1 MIDRRAFLSQVGIVA
16 LAATRLDATEADE
29 FRGIYPILQTPYLD
43 SGAVDYDILAN
54 QADFAHRAGAHGMVW
69 PQLASEYALLSFD
82 ERIRGAE
89 TLVAAK
95 SAGLKPKLVIG
106 VQAEDTATA
115 VRYAEHAASIQP
127 DGIIALPA
135 RKPDQRQFDLD
146 ATRSYYK
153 AVAEACPLP
162 MFIQAIGNMSVEYVT
177 SLVEEIPNIYFVK
190 DEAGHTLSRITEF
203 SKVTSNKKP
212 ILFTG
217 GHGRNLL
224 DEVARGARGNM
235 PAASWV
241 DLYVS
246 AWELWEQ
253 GREAEAL
260 DIFSKDM
267 LFITQASAYGLASLS
282 YILTKRGVFKNWKVR
297 NPNARPLDQHAL
309 TALDKTYEFVEPYFR
324 T

>member
-1 MIDRRAFLSQVGIVA
+1 MTRRDFFALSGGVAFS
-16 LAATRLDATEADE
+16 ATRLGATEADE

-43 SGAVDYDILAN
+43 DGSVDFGTLGK
-54 QADFAHRAGAHGMVW
+54 QADFCHRAGTHGMVW
-69 PQLASEYALLSFD
+69 PQLASEYVRLEFD

-89 TLVAAK
+89 ALVEAK
-95 SAGLKPKLVIG
+95 SKGLKPKLVIG

-115 VRYAEHAASIQP
+115 VRFAKHAAKIKP

-135 RKPDQRQFDLD
+135 RKPDQREFDLD
-146 ATRSYYK
+146 ATRAYYK

-190 DEAGHTLSRITEF
+190 DEAGHTLTRITEF
-203 SKVTSNKKP
+203 SRVTAAKKP
-212 ILFTG
+212 VVFTG
-217 GHGRNLL
+217 GHGRTLL
-224 DEVARGARGNM
+224 DEMARGSRGNM

-241 DLYVS
+241 DLYVN
-246 AWELWEQ
+246 AWELWDQ
-253 GREAEAL
+253 GRKGEAL
-260 DIFSKDM
+260 DMFSKNM
-267 LFITQASAYGLASLS
+267 LFVTQVSAYGLPALS

-297 NPNARPLDQHAL
+297 NPKARPLDDYARA
-309 TALDKTYEFVEPYFR
+309 ALDRTYEFVQPYFR

>member
-1 MIDRRAFLSQVGIVA
+1 MGVLAF
-16 LAATRLDATEADE
+16 AASRLGAFEADA

-43 SGAVDYDILAN
+43 DGAVDFAVLAN
-54 QADFAHRAGAHGMVW
+54 QADFVHRAGAHGMVW
-69 PQLASEYALLSFD
+69 PQLASEYSRLTFD

-89 TLVAAK
+89 ALVEAK
-95 SAGLKPKLVIG
+95 SVGLKPKLIIG

-115 VRYAEHAASIQP
+115 VRFAKHAASIKP

-135 RKPDQRQFDLD
+135 RKPDQQEFDLD
-146 ATRSYYK
+146 QTRAYYE
-153 AVAEACPLP
+153 AVANACPLP

-177 SLVEEIPNIYFVK
+177 SLVQDIPNIYFVK
-190 DEAGHTLSRITEF
+190 DEAGHTLTRITEF
-203 SKVTSNKKP
+203 SHVSGEKKP

-224 DEVARGARGNM
+224 DEIARGARGNM
-235 PAASWV
+235 PAAAWV

-260 DIFSKDM
+260 DMFSKTM

-282 YILTKRGVFKNWKVR
+282 YILTKRGVFKNWKAR
-297 NPNARPLDQHAL
+297 NPNMRPLDTYAR
-309 TALDKTYEFVEPYFR
+309 TALDKTYEFVQPYLR
-324 T
+324 A

>member
-1 MIDRRAFLSQVGIVA
+1 MINRRAFLSQLSAVA
-16 LAATRLDATEADE
+16 LTATHLSASDADE

-43 SGAVDYDILAN
+43 SGAVDFETLAN
-54 QADFAHRAGAHGMVW
+54 QADFAHRAGTHGMVW
-69 PQLASEYALLSFD
+69 PQLASEYALLSFE
-82 ERIRGAE
+82 ERKRGAE
-89 TLVAAK
+89 ALVEAK
-95 SAGLKPKLVIG
+95 RAGLRPKLVIG

-135 RKPDQRQFDLD
+135 RKPDQSEFDLD
-146 ATRSYYK
+146 ATRAYYK

-177 SLVEEIPNIYFVK
+177 SLVNEIPNIYFVK

-203 SKVTSNKKP
+203 SKVTAKKKP

-260 DIFSKDM
+260 DMFSKNM
-267 LFITQASAYGLASLS
+267 LFITQVNAYGLASLS

-297 NPNARPLDQHAL
+297 NPNIRQLDRQAL
-309 TALDKTYEFVEPYFR
+309 EALDRTYDFVEPYFR